1 MPPPSPGETA
11 AGQSTLSET
20 AVPAGGEAEARPRPK
35 KRHQKRLQRPSGD
48 ARLANKRA
56 NQGEPEPREAD
67 KPLSGSQ
74 TPLSGSQHRRGGA
87 SGSSTHGR
95 VCGDQQTLR
104 GRAEDHRPERGAVKI
119 TGLQGWHSRSERQ
132 NRCNTD
138 QRPEVGAIR
147 IMSAGTGAIRIMSAE
162 IGAIDIMKPSRAQSR
177 ALDRVAHARPVAH
190 ALVAGRWRRAGH
202 RRHSRARRRRGWQS

>member
-1 MPPPSPGETA
+1 MTLILFFSHLGGLDFAPGASSIRSSVLRQSPGA
-11 AGQSTLSET
+11 CLVFVIGVQQ
-20 AVPAGGEAEARPRPK
+20 P
-35 KRHQKRLQRPSGD
+35 
-48 ARLANKRA
+48 
-56 NQGEPEPREAD
+56 D

-74 TPLSGSQHRRGGA
+74 TPLSGTQHRRGRA

-147 IMSAGTGAIRIMSAE
+147 IMSAGTGAIRITSAE

-177 ALDRVAHARPVAH
+177 ALDRSLMRVLSLMRLSLGGGAGLAIGAAR
-190 ALVAGRWRRAGH
+190 ALGAAEDGSRDGGR
-202 RRHSRARRRRGWQS
+202 SIRRRPRAQRAPCLP

>member
-1 MPPPSPGETA
+1 MCVGLPRLSLVVDCACKPYTNDVCWRRHNVLWGT
-11 AGQSTLSET
+11 STLRRQSGWRGLR
-20 AVPAGGEAEARPRPK
+20 VLGRPRA
-35 KRHQKRLQRPSGD
+35 KRRGRG
-48 ARLANKRA
+48 
-56 NQGEPEPREAD
+56 G
-67 KPLSGSQ
+67 SGSQ

-147 IMSAGTGAIRIMSAE
+147 IMSAGTGAIRITSAE

-202 RRHSRARRRRGWQS
+202 RRRSRARRRRGWQS

>member
-1 MPPPSPGETA
+1 MEAAPG
-11 AGQSTLSET
+11 S
-20 AVPAGGEAEARPRPK
+20 
-35 KRHQKRLQRPSGD
+35 
-48 ARLANKRA
+48 
-56 NQGEPEPREAD
+56 AD
-67 KPLSGSQ
+67 KPLSQ

-147 IMSAGTGAIRIMSAE
+147 IMSAGTGAIRITSAE

-177 ALDRVAHARPVAH
+177 ALDRSLMRVLSLMRLSLGGGAGLAIGAAR
-190 ALVAGRWRRAGH
+190 ALGAAEDGSRDGGR
-202 RRHSRARRRRGWQS
+202 SIRRRPRAQRAPCLPCEERSDESV

>member
-1 MPPPSPGETA
+1 MLPSLLYTFRMEAAPG
-11 AGQSTLSET
+11 S
-20 AVPAGGEAEARPRPK
+20 
-35 KRHQKRLQRPSGD
+35 
-48 ARLANKRA
+48 
-56 NQGEPEPREAD
+56 AD
-67 KPLSGSQ
+67 KPLSQ

-147 IMSAGTGAIRIMSAE
+147 IMSAGTGAIRITSAE

-177 ALDRVAHARPVAH
+177 ALDRVAHARPGSLMRLSLGGGAGLAIGATR
-190 ALVAGRWRRAGH
+190 ALGAAEDGSRDGGR
-202 RRHSRARRRRGWQS
+202 SIRRRPRAQRAPCLP